1 MANENHQEVFVERI
15 ANVAHANGVFRITL
29 GVNEDA
35 NNVRP
40 CVRLIIPGNQLGGI
54 LQGIANAARN
64 IGEQVQANLG
74 DVDQNAEAPAQA
86 QKAKTPASSTRGA
99 SGKKTSSTKSAAK
112 GKGAKTKKKK

>member
-74 DVDQNAEAPAQA
+74 DGDQNVEAPAQA
-86 QKAKTPASSTRGA
+86 QKAKTTASRARGA
-99 SGKKTSSTKSAAK
+99 SAKKAASTKPAAK
-112 GKGAKTKKKK
+112 GKGARTKKKK